1 MSQAADAAEQVI
13 ADLSIRDPA
22 DLNLDAIAW
31 DLGAFV
37 REEPLD
43 AAAARVARFGDKAII
58 TVSTRL
64 REPGQRR
71 FAVAHELGHLVLHG
85 KDSSLCLCL
94 ESDLDMTAR
103 TSRQGVMAAQDR
115 ELDANRF
122 ASALLMP
129 TALFQPRCN
138 AKPCF
143 ATIESLMEDFQASLT
158 ATAIRYIDFCK
169 ELAAV
174 VYSQSRRIKWY
185 RGSKNFGL
193 HVKVGNNVDP
203 YSIADDCFS
212 GKSVVP
218 RPTRVDASCWLAWG
232 YKDDATVLEESRPLT
247 SYDAVLTLLHVDRDI
262 EPEWEPSERFTP
274 DGRYCRRR

>member
-1 MSQAADAAEQVI
+1 MSHPSRLAEQVV

-22 DLNLDAIAW
+22 DLDVQAIAW
-31 DLGAFV
+31 ELGAFV

-43 AAAARVARFGDKAII
+43 GAAARVARYGDKAII

-85 KDSSLCLCL
+85 KDSALCLCL
-94 ESDLDMTAR
+94 ESDLEMNAR
-103 TSRQGVMAAQDR
+103 ASQRGIADAQDR
-115 ELDANRF
+115 EHDANRF

-129 TALFQPRCN
+129 TKLFAPRCN

-143 ATIESLMEDFQASLT
+143 ATVEALVEAFKASLT
-158 ATAIRYIDFCK
+158 ATALRYIDFCK
-169 ELAAV
+169 ELGAV
-174 VYSQSRRIKWY
+174 VYSKSRRIKWY
-185 RGSKNFGL
+185 RGSKDFEL
-193 HVKVGNNVDP
+193 HVKVGDEVDS

-212 GKSVVP
+212 GKTVQR

-232 YKDDATVLEESRPLT
+232 YKKDATILEESRSLT
-247 SYDAVLTLLHVDRDI
+247 SYDAVLTLLHIDQDI
-262 EPEWEPSERFTP
+262 EPEWEPQESFTP
-274 DGRYCRRR
+274 DGRYRRR

>member
-1 MSQAADAAEQVI
+1 MSEAARLAEQVV

-22 DLNLDAIAW
+22 DLELQAIAW
-31 DLGAFV
+31 ELGALV

-43 AAAARVARFGDKAII
+43 GAAARVARYGEKAII

-85 KDSSLCLCL
+85 NDSALCLCL
-94 ESDLDMTAR
+94 ESDLEMNAR
-103 TSRQGVMAAQDR
+103 ASRRDVTAQDR
-115 ELDANRF
+115 EYDANRF

-138 AKPCF
+138 GKPCF
-143 ATIESLMEDFQASLT
+143 ATVEALVEAFKASLT
-158 ATAIRYIDFCK
+158 ATALRYIDFCK
-169 ELAAV
+169 ELGAV

-185 RGSKNFGL
+185 RPSKDLEL
-193 HVKVGNNVDP
+193 HVKVGDEVDA

-212 GKSVVP
+212 GKTVP
-218 RPTRVDASCWLAWG
+218 RRPTRVDASCWLAWG
-232 YKDDATVLEESRPLT
+232 YKEDATILEESRSLT
-247 SYDAVLTLLHVDRDI
+247 SYDAVLTLLHIDQDI
-262 EPEWEPSERFTP
+262 TPEWEPRESFTP
-274 DGRYCRRR
+274 DGRYRRR